1 MSQRMAK
8 PKRTHLTDLRLEN
21 EPAINCLMENAPI
34 TLLLAYTH
42 NQDKM
47 YYQAAVLQNRQSC
60 NRHYLIYCKI
70 KAEAHDDLEAFN
82 SHLELGFLS
91 LEISLLDVKL
101 LVHFPTNA
109 ASILCLSIFEH
120 KIGVLKSPTLFQ
132 GKEL

>member
-8 PKRTHLTDLRLEN
+8 TKRTHLTDLRLVN
-21 EPAINCLMENAPI
+21 EPGINCLMENAPI
-34 TLLLAYTH
+34 TLLWAYTH

-60 NRHYLIYCKI
+60 NRHYFIYCKI
-70 KAEAHDDLEAFN
+70 KEAHDDLEAFN

-91 LEISLLDVKL
+91 LEISLLDVKS

-109 ASILCLSIFEH
+109 ASILCLSIFEY
-120 KIGVLKSPTLFQ
+120 KINVLKSPALFQ
-132 GKEL
+132 GKEF